1 MADSSRPVSTPSSSD
16 VNRHPPPQI
25 PALRIVKRSKT
36 ITQQKPSIMTK
47 VGPPQDVLMSVGS
60 RVPPVAEAP
69 ASSSLTTI
77 TKKGPSET
85 SEVRRT
91 DKAHLPSLHGSNGP
105 RRVPISEGPT
115 LNNNNLAPNAR
126 ASEQG
131 KPSSTCGPRRVAIVP
146 ERTSSSA
153 RPPVQLSSGLR
164 KPVKYGTSA
173 VKPVQRTAGS
183 RLPAITRRIEVS
195 SGASGEIIPSRRVT

>member
-1 MADSSRPVSTPSSSD
+1 VADSSRPMSTPSSFD

-25 PALRIVKRSKT
+25 PALRIIKRSKT

-47 VGPPQDVLMSVGS
+47 DGPSQDALMPVGS

-69 ASSSLTTI
+69 VSSSLTTI
-77 TKKGPSET
+77 TKKAET

-91 DKAHLPSLHGSNGP
+91 DGL
-105 RRVPISEGPT
+105 RRVPISEGPKR
-115 LNNNNLAPNAR
+115 NNNLAPNAR
-126 ASEQG
+126 ASEQE
-131 KPSSTCGPRRVAIVP
+131 KPSSACGPRRVAIVP

-164 KPVKYGTSA
+164 RPVKYGTSA
-173 VKPVQRTAGS
+173 VKPVQRIAGS
-183 RLPAITRRIEVS
+183 RLPAIIRRVGVS
-195 SGASGEIIPSRRVT
+195 SGASGEIMPSRRVT